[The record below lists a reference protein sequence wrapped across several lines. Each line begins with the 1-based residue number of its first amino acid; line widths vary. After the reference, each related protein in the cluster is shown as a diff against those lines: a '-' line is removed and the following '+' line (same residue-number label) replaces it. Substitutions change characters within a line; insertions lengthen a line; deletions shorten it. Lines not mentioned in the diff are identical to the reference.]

1 LSTGAA
7 FRKLAGLMN
16 EQEPRNLKIVVVD
29 DSEVVREQLRRA
41 FAETQGLHLVG
52 MAASG
57 DEGIEMAQSLRPDI
71 IVLDLSM
78 PKRSGL
84 DTLREIRKVDQR
96 VMIIIFTSDDSVP
109 LRWICREAG
118 ANFFVTKSRLKDLLD
133 ICSIARRTT

>member
-1 LSTGAA
+1 
-7 FRKLAGLMN
+7 MDQ
-16 EQEPRNLKIVVVD
+16 QEPRDLEIVVID

-41 FAETQGLHLVG
+41 FAEAEGLHVVG

-57 DEGIEMAQSLRPDI
+57 DEGIEMVRSLRPDI

-78 PKRSGL
+78 PQCSGL
-84 DTLREIRKVDQR
+84 ETLREIRKIDQR
-96 VMIIIFTSDDSVP
+96 VMVIIFTSDDSFA

-118 ANFFVTKSRLKDLLD
+118 ANFFVTKSHLQDLLD